1 MYSVHATVCVMYLY
15 WTFLSEAL
23 HCSVYGLPRFLL
35 TCCWCCLAACWTG
48 RSGPGLPGRPCRLP
62 QRAAPCA
69 ETLMAFGSVWDTR
82 HGLQACIRH
91 TQGGRH
97 RTQTQDALAA
107 CTHTG
112 APSASTWLWVSKVK
126 FPQRLLDLESACY
139 PESVKGT
146 LLTLICWVE
155 IQGSKTDLRSVSE
168 GSFYLEVR
176 LLLNLRSWTRFSYS
190 QNISI

>member
-1 MYSVHATVCVMYLY
+1 MRNVFVLDV
-15 WTFLSEAL
+15 
-23 HCSVYGLPRFLL
+23 
-35 TCCWCCLAACWTG
+35 
-48 RSGPGLPGRPCRLP
+48 
-62 QRAAPCA
+62 
-69 ETLMAFGSVWDTR
+69 SVWSASLQCVWASPFSTHMLLMLSSCVLER
-82 HGLQACIRH
+82 PFWPWPPWPSVPPPSEGGSMRWNINGVRFCVRYTTWPAGLHQAH
-91 TQGGRH
+91 SGGRH